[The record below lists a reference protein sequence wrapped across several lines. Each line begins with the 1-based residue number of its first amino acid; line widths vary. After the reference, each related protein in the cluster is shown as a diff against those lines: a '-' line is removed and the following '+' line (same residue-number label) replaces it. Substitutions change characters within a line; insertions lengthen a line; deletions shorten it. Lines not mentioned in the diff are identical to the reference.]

1 MISFEIIIYRLPYL
15 NQNAC
20 IIAVL
25 LSSLLL
31 FKWAIGPRALLYEKR
46 GSIPTSWSVTDCS
59 PSPALTDL
67 SGKSIACYNPA
78 SCTAS
83 ICCMEIDRFN
93 GRSIEVDLDFNEC
106 ANYMD
111 LTLERVHHRKYITD
125 LSLNGM
131 LNSISQILICYLF
144 IYVSAFLKKSLSK
157 GLIFRQV
164 PVHFISSL
172 EIKITLFIWQFF
184 GSAALKVFCI
194 WIGKHYFI

>member
-1 MISFEIIIYRLPYL
+1 MLHYILIQGEIISKMWKHFLWWLKNLFLRTTCLISIKH
-15 NQNAC
+15 NMKNSFAC

-31 FKWAIGPRALLYEKR
+31 FKWAIGPRALLHEKR
-46 GSIPTSWSVTDCS
+46 GSIPTSGSVTACS

-83 ICCMEIDRFN
+83 TCCMEIDRFN
-93 GRSIEVDLDFNEC
+93 GRSVEVDLDFNEC

-111 LTLERVHHRKYITD
+111 LTLERVYVRMYITD

-131 LNSISQILICYLF
+131 LNSVSQVLICY
-144 IYVSAFLKKSLSK
+144 
-157 GLIFRQV
+157 
-164 PVHFISSL
+164 
-172 EIKITLFIWQFF
+172 
-184 GSAALKVFCI
+184 
-194 WIGKHYFI
+194 